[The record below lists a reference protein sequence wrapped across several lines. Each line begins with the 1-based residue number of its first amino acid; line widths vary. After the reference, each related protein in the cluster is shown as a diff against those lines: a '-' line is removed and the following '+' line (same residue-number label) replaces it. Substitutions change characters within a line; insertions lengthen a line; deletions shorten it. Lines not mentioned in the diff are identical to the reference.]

1 MRLMIQ
7 DSEENKKKFLIT
19 LKKLKKADKDFQIC
33 INASEKDE
41 YESFSEFIA
50 KVEQINEKIKEHE
63 KKEEDKD
70 EEDKKDPLKKDE
82 KVLLAN
88 YNCFLG
94 ILELLSEAC
103 LG

>member
-33 INASEKDE
+33 INASEKTE

-50 KVEQINEKIKEHE
+50 KVEKINEKIKEHE
-63 KKEEDKD
+63 KT
-70 EEDKKDPLKKDE
+70 
-82 KVLLAN
+82 
-88 YNCFLG
+88 
-94 ILELLSEAC
+94 
-103 LG
+103 